1 MTESLFCYLACH
13 GFRVDLAHVNAGV
26 VSLDAVDHQGPA
38 VVAVVLHRHARVVGH
53 HVSVDRQYSLRVR
66 SQPGNLKQVIY
77 KFNHF
82 CLLVTK

>member
-13 GFRVDLAHVNAGV
+13 GFRVDLTHVNAGV

-53 HVSVDRQYSLRVR
+53 HVSVDRKNRLRVR

-82 CLLVTK
+82 CLLVPK